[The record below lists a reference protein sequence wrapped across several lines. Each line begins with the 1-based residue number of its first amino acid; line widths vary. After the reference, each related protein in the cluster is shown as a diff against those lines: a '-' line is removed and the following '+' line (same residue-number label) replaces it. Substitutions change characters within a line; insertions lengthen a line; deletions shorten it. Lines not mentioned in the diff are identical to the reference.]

1 MRLAQLEK
9 EKAKSEKRI
18 RETMER
24 AEAIQRFRKRNEDK
38 RMFKAALTSA
48 REAEIAQSARLLT
61 EQKA

>member
-38 RMFKAALTSA
+38 RMFKAALDERA
-48 REAEIAQSARLLT
+48 RGGESRRARDC
-61 EQKA
+61 